1 LWKRNLAGILDF
13 ILALIVFG
21 ALLSKVFGNEPYP
34 LIPNPPGTVELFRS
48 NLGTWPTLLL
58 AVLIITYFVHSDALA
73 GQFFSG
79 FCG

>member
-1 LWKRNLAGILDF
+1 MWKRNLAGILDF

-34 LIPNPPGTVELFRS
+34 LIPNPPGSVELFRF
-48 NLGTWPTLLL
+48 NLGTWLTLLL
-58 AVLIITYFVHSDALA
+58 VVLIITYFVHSDALT
-73 GQFFSG
+73 GRFFSG